1 MPEVFYAY
9 HAVTGSP
16 MALGQ
21 HILFDETHHSG
32 VWERVQAKLPEV
44 EAVYANPAA
53 YADAEL
59 DHHLSVAL
67 RELALEEVRR
77 EQFPDYPSRMS
88 CLYVSEELENA
99 LLWAKWFREWGRP
112 TFQVVKL
119 RITGRRFIGDANN
132 CFDGGPDRAENLRQ
146 AEHYWRSL
154 PNADGERP
162 IPEMLVDGEIEVVEI
177 IETY

>member
-1 MPEVFYAY
+1 MPTFYAY
-9 HAVTGSP
+9 HAVTERP

-32 VWERVQAKLPEV
+32 VWERVQVKLPEV
-44 EAVYANPAA
+44 EAVYATPAA
-53 YADAEL
+53 YADRPL

-77 EQFPDYPSRMS
+77 EKFPDYPSRMS
-88 CLYVSEELENA
+88 CLYVSAEPENA

-112 TFQVVKL
+112 AFQVVKL
-119 RITGRRFIGDANN
+119 RITGRSFTGDANN

-146 AEHYWRSL
+146 AEHYWRNL

-162 IPEMLVDGEIEVVEI
+162 IPEMLVDGDIEVIEI
-177 IETY
+177 IETYS